1 MLVLS
6 RKLDER
12 IRIGDEIVI
21 TVKQIAGNRVS
32 IGIEAPDHVRILRGE
47 LEPLVRQW
55 TAPAPRVEPA
65 ISLRVEPATS
75 QRAEPTTGEPASV
88 AARELPAEVLCYQV

>member
-6 RKLDER
+6 RKLDES

-55 TAPAPRVEPA
+55 TAPAPRSEV
-65 ISLRVEPATS
+65 
-75 QRAEPTTGEPASV
+75 TTGEPTR
-88 AARELPAEVLCYQV
+88 AAAEDLPAEVLCYQV